1 MCSTTS
7 LMRNGIVAKISHL
20 NCEIHNHISS
30 SPSSQLLGVE
40 LPLMIIEDTFDLAF
54 CTATQVKMSIANLII
69 SSSVAAECFRRH
81 LTRSLMPRHLA
92 WISVA
97 AECFRRHLTRS
108 LMPRHLA
115 WISVAAECFRRHLT
129 RSLMPRHLAWIS
141 VAAECLFSPIREST
155 ILFSCRDTPTHTLFS
170 LLCREQSLYRS
181 PGVKVLGKKI

>member
-97 AECFRRHLTRS
+97 AEC
-108 LMPRHLA
+108 
-115 WISVAAECFRRHLT
+115 
-129 RSLMPRHLAWIS
+129 
-141 VAAECLFSPIREST
+141 LFSPIREST